1 MTERSI
7 QKFIGRRPIGAFGNS
22 DDDLQMLQWTCA
34 GPGACFRVYV
44 HHTDAERGCSY
55 LKFSDDIRSALSAL
69 PTAPKYNSGPLFN
82 SVKYL
87 PSCAMAIECCAS
99 GVKAGAKLFRK
110 RVIGSWRIRVV
121 SKSEAIG
128 MTLNNRIYFVIVT
141 ILEFVG
147 LLILLNYVAAL
158 PL

>member
-1 MTERSI
+1 MSTTPTPSAAVLTLNSATTFVRPCHLDDPSLLHQSTIAALFSI
-7 QKFIGRRPIGAFGNS
+7 LLNIFP
-22 DDDLQMLQWTCA
+22 
-34 GPGACFRVYV
+34 VV
-44 HHTDAERGCSY
+44 
-55 LKFSDDIRSALSAL
+55 
-69 PTAPKYNSGPLFN
+69 
-82 SVKYL
+82 
-87 PSCAMAIECCAS
+87 AMAIECCAS